1 MRYRAFVSGS
11 TVAVVLAVWALVAVP
26 LTGQTQAVAPRMTAK
41 SRTPPRTPWGK
52 PDLQGTWDFR
62 TVTPLE
68 RPAELAGKEVL
79 TAAEAAEFEKGALV
93 RADRDRNVPAGNVG
107 DYNQFWYDRGTEVA
121 GTRRTSLIIDPPDG
135 RIPALTP
142 EAQKKKAAEAE
153 ARRGVDLDEPTPGG
167 WLDDLGPGGLRVRCI
182 LGFNSGPPMT
192 PSAYNNNVQLFQTPD
207 YVVILNEMI
216 HDARIVRLDGRP
228 HGTLRQWAGNSRG
241 RWEGDTLIV
250 DTVNFRAAPL
260 MTTSEFSANM
270 HLVEKFRRIDADT
283 LMYEFTVEDPT
294 TWTRPWTGQVPMK
307 RSDDSI
313 YEYACHEG
321 NYSVN
326 NILAGARAKEAAEE
340 SSRKGLR

>member
-1 MRYRAFVSGS
+1 M
-11 TVAVVLAVWALVAVP
+11 
-26 LTGQTQAVAPRMTAK
+26 
-41 SRTPPRTPWGK
+41 
-52 PDLQGTWDFR
+52 
-62 TVTPLE
+62 
-68 RPAELAGKEVL
+68 
-79 TAAEAAEFEKGALV
+79 
-93 RADRDRNVPAGNVG
+93 
-107 DYNQFWYDRGTEVA
+107 
-121 GTRRTSLIIDPPDG
+121 
-135 RIPALTP
+135 
-142 EAQKKKAAEAE
+142 
-153 ARRGVDLDEPTPGG
+153 DLDEPTPGG

-228 HGTLRQWAGNSRG
+228 HGTLRQWAGDSRG

-250 DTVNFRAAPL
+250 DTVNFRAATL

-270 HLVEKFRRIDADT
+270 HLVERFRRIDADT
-283 LMYEFTVEDPT
+283 LLYEFTVEDPT

>member
-1 MRYRAFVSGS
+1 M
-11 TVAVVLAVWALVAVP
+11 
-26 LTGQTQAVAPRMTAK
+26 
-41 SRTPPRTPWGK
+41 
-52 PDLQGTWDFR
+52 
-62 TVTPLE
+62 
-68 RPAELAGKEVL
+68 L

-250 DTVNFRAAPL
+250 DTVNFRAA
-260 MTTSEFSANM
+260 
-270 HLVEKFRRIDADT
+270 
-283 LMYEFTVEDPT
+283 
-294 TWTRPWTGQVPMK
+294 
-307 RSDDSI
+307 RS
-313 YEYACHEG
+313 
-321 NYSVN
+321 
-326 NILAGARAKEAAEE
+326 
-340 SSRKGLR
+340 

>member
-11 TVAVVLAVWALVAVP
+11 TVAVVLAVWALVPVP
-26 LTGQTQAVAPRMTAK
+26 LTGQTQAVAPKMTAK

-167 WLDDLGPGGLRVRCI
+167 WLDDLGPGGLRVTLYPGLQ
-182 LGFNSGPPMT
+182 LG
-192 PSAYNNNVQLFQTPD
+192 SADDPQRLQQQCPAVPD
-207 YVVILNEMI
+207 
-216 HDARIVRLDGRP
+216 A
-228 HGTLRQWAGNSRG
+228 
-241 RWEGDTLIV
+241 
-250 DTVNFRAAPL
+250 
-260 MTTSEFSANM
+260 
-270 HLVEKFRRIDADT
+270 
-283 LMYEFTVEDPT
+283 
-294 TWTRPWTGQVPMK
+294 
-307 RSDDSI
+307 
-313 YEYACHEG
+313 
-321 NYSVN
+321 
-326 NILAGARAKEAAEE
+326 
-340 SSRKGLR
+340 